1 MSQQP
6 DDKKSKTE
14 TAHPECILMKDVVKQ
29 HEPGDKQ
36 REVKKRKKK
45 QTERGRYCML
55 QWFVIITKYEPLL
68 IQPFK
73 PSESKLN

>member
-36 REVKKRKKK
+36 REVKKRKKR

-55 QWFVIITKYEPLL
+55 Q
-68 IQPFK
+68 
-73 PSESKLN
+73 